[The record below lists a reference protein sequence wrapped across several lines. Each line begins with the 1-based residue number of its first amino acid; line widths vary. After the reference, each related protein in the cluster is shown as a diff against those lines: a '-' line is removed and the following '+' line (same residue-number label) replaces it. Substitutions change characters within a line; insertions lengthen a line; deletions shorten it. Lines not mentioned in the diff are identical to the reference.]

1 MEIKKEAGWYVLP
14 PLVRERDIVKQEVI
28 PVAIDVIRITE

>member
-14 PLVRERDIVKQEVI
+14 PLVRDIVKQEVI
-28 PVAIDVIRITE
+28 PVAISVIQITG